1 MGQRRSTGKKRKR
14 RGSRRKVCR
23 LCADK
28 VQDLDYKDIG
38 RIRQFVGD
46 RGKLVSRRV
55 SGNCAKC
62 QRKLTRAAMRARRI
76 ALLPYA
82 TD

>member
-1 MGQRRSTGKKRKR
+1 MPKKRKR
-14 RGSRRKVCR
+14 RPGRRKVCR
-23 LCADK
+23 LCVDK
-28 VQDLDYKDIG
+28 VQELDYKDVG

-62 QRKLTRAAMRARRI
+62 QRMLTRAAMRARRI
-76 ALLPYA
+76 ALLPYG